1 MISCPKKQ
9 MIKYRIANISKEA
22 TALLNRTN
30 YGKAKRDVPPSA
42 FLKAILLQVCGTDN
56 GKPHFYTVPSCY
68 THD

>member
-30 YGKAKRDVPPSA
+30 YEKTNRDVPPP
-42 FLKAILLQVCGTDN
+42 LL
-56 GKPHFYTVPSCY
+56 S
-68 THD
+68 